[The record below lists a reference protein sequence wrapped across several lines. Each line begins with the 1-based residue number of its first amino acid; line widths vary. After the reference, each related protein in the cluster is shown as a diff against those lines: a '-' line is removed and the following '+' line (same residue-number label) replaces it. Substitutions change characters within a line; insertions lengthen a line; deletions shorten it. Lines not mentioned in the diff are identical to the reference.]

1 MLYLDSKGV
10 YQMKE
15 NILLM
20 IKGMIIGIANIIPG
34 VSGGT
39 LMITLGIYEQII
51 DTISHFFK
59 NIKKHLRFI
68 MPLGIGLVLAILLFS
83 KLIGYSLSKFPFAT
97 TFFFIGL
104 ILGGIP
110 LLWRKVKI
118 KTKKISNWLI
128 FFITF
133 TLVVVF
139 AFLKSGDNIV
149 NLTNIGLIDIVLLML
164 VGVVAAS
171 TMIIPGISGSFI
183 LMLLGYYEPI
193 INKISSITDF
203 SLLGHNLLILMP
215 FGIGII
221 VGIVLV
227 AKLIEYLLKQ
237 YEVKTYFGV
246 LGFVLA
252 SMIAIIKPIINIDV
266 SVIEFII
273 AVLLSIIGFIGAYN
287 LGEK

>member
-1 MLYLDSKGV
+1 
-10 YQMKE
+10 MKN
-15 NILLM
+15 NILLI
-20 IKGMIIGIANIIPG
+20 IKGMIIGIANVIPG

-39 LMITLGIYEQII
+39 LMITLGIYEQVIN
-51 DTISHFFK
+51 TISHFFK
-59 NIKKHLRFI
+59 NIKNNLKFI
-68 MPLGIGLVLAILLFS
+68 IPLGIGMGLAVLLFS
-83 KLIGYSLSKFPFAT
+83 KLIGYSLNKFPFAT

-118 KTKKISNWLI
+118 SSKKISNWFI
-128 FFITF
+128 FFLTF

-139 AFLKSGDNIV
+139 TFLKSGSGMVSFETFGVIDA
-149 NLTNIGLIDIVLLML
+149 LLIFL

-171 TMIIPGISGSFI
+171 TMIIPGISGSFV

-193 INKISSITDF
+193 INTISNITDF
-203 SLLGHNLLILMP
+203 SLLGQNMLILVP
-215 FGIGII
+215 FGVGIL

-227 AKLIEYLLKQ
+227 AKLIEYLFKKF
-237 YEVKTYFGV
+237 ETKTYFGV

-252 SMIAIIKPIINIDV
+252 SLVAILKPIVSVDV
-266 SVIEFII
+266 SIIEMFV
-273 AVLLSIIGFIGAYN
+273 AVVLAIGGFVGAYK

>member
-1 MLYLDSKGV
+1 MKN
-10 YQMKE
+10 MKE

-39 LMITLGIYEQII
+39 LMITLGVYEKII
-51 DTISHFFK
+51 ETISHFFK
-59 NIKKHLRFI
+59 NIKKNLKFI
-68 MPLGIGLVLAILLFS
+68 TPLGIGLALAILLFS
-83 KLIGYSLSKFPFAT
+83 KLIDFSLSKFPFAT

-118 KTKKISNWLI
+118 KTRKISNWLV

-139 AFLKSGDNIV
+139 TFLKSGNNMVD
-149 NLTNIGLIDIVLLML
+149 LTTIGFSNMISLFL

-171 TMIIPGISGSFI
+171 TMIIPGISGSFM

-193 INKISSITDF
+193 INTISSITNF
-203 SLLGHNLLILMP
+203 NLLGHNLLILIP
-215 FGIGII
+215 FGIGVI
-221 VGIVLV
+221 VGVILV
-227 AKLIEYLLKQ
+227 AKLIEYLLKK

-252 SMIAIIKPIINIDV
+252 SMIAIIKPFINIDV
-266 SVIEFII
+266 NVIELIV
-273 AVLLSIIGFIGAYN
+273 AGLLSIVGFIGAYK

>member
-1 MLYLDSKGV
+1 MKN
-10 YQMKE
+10 MKE

-39 LMITLGIYEQII
+39 LMITLGVYEKII
-51 DTISHFFK
+51 ETISHFFK
-59 NIKKHLRFI
+59 NIKKNLKFI
-68 MPLGIGLVLAILLFS
+68 TPLGIGLALAILLFS
-83 KLIGYSLSKFPFAT
+83 KLIDFSLSKFPFAT

-118 KTKKISNWLI
+118 KTRKISNWLV

-139 AFLKSGDNIV
+139 TFLKSGNNMVD
-149 NLTNIGLIDIVLLML
+149 LTTIGFSNMISLFL

-171 TMIIPGISGSFI
+171 TMIIPGISGSFM
-183 LMLLGYYEPI
+183 LMLFGYYEPI
-193 INKISSITDF
+193 INTISSITNF
-203 SLLGHNLLILMP
+203 NLLGHNLLILIP
-215 FGIGII
+215 FGIGVI
-221 VGIVLV
+221 VGVILV
-227 AKLIEYLLKQ
+227 AKLIEYLLKK

-266 SVIEFII
+266 NVIELIV
-273 AVLLSIIGFIGAYN
+273 AGLLSIVGFIGAYK